1 MTRPKMISKKFS
13 NPLTFESNSIEAT
26 QRLGCALGRAIS
38 EPILIALLGTLGCGK
53 TAFVQGLA
61 LGLEV
66 PAEYYITSPT
76 FTLINE
82 YPGRLPF
89 YHVDLY
95 RLEGRVD
102 LEDIGLAEILAG
114 EGVVAVEW
122 AEKLPPDTY
131 ARGLA
136 VRFEIVDIDCRRVE
150 LIAYGQPGRSL
161 LKAIEH
167 P

>member
-1 MTRPKMISKKFS
+1 M
-13 NPLTFESNSIEAT
+13 
-26 QRLGCALGRAIS
+26 
-38 EPILIALLGTLGCGK
+38 LGTLGCGK

-61 LGLEV
+61 TGLDV

-82 YPGRLPF
+82 YPGRLPL

-102 LEDIGLAEILAG
+102 LEDIGLDEIIAG
-114 EGVVAVEW
+114 DGVVAVEW
-122 AEKLPPDTY
+122 AEKLTPDTL
-131 ARGLA
+131 ARSLTIG
-136 VRFEIVDIDCRRVE
+136 FEIIDINRRRLE
-150 LIAYGQPGRSL
+150 MIAYGQPGRSL

-167 P
+167 IVEIFWV

>member
-1 MTRPKMISKKFS
+1 MKI
-13 NPLTFESNSIEAT
+13 ESSSVEAT
-26 QRLGCALGRAIS
+26 QRLGRDIGGAIH
-38 EPILIALLGTLGCGK
+38 EPILIALEGNLGCGK

-61 LGLEV
+61 AGLEV
-66 PAEYYITSPT
+66 PQDYYITSPT

-82 YPGRLPF
+82 YPGRLRL

-95 RLEGRVD
+95 RLDRIVD
-102 LEDIGLAEILAG
+102 LEDIGLPEILGG

-122 AEKLPPDTY
+122 AEKLPPEAVDS
-131 ARGLA
+131 GLTI
-136 VRFEIVDIDCRRVE
+136 RFEIIDTDRRRLE

-167 P
+167 L